1 MLALRRSFGRL
12 PSPPRC
18 KLCYA
23 PFHGIGGVLLKPWFG
38 PWERNPQLC
47 KNCMKALTKQGVGGA
62 EVEISMLFVDIR
74 GSTGLGE
81 RLGPAAFAA
90 LLTAFYRLAA
100 DAIVETDGVVDK
112 FVGDEAIGLY
122 IPSYAGRDH
131 ARKAIDGG
139 RRIIEATARSDAS
152 ASGPIPV
159 GGGVHTGIAYVGTLG
174 SSEEISDFTALGDS
188 VNTTARL
195 ASLAGPGELLV
206 SLAAAEHA
214 SLDATGLDRR
224 TVEVRGREATLDVY
238 ALRPAPAGD
247 GARRSGR
254 LTLRPRVASRGEARG
269 RSSASATIAVPM
281 RPPPAQSRKSPGMSS
296 RLRDR
301 ATRDRA
307 DDRGQPARAREQ
319 ALRRSLETRRRPRRE
334 DGHAADEDAGEA
346 DALERGDEDERSRRR
361 RRASREA
368 RGGRMPACRRPPIAP
383 CRRAVRCAGT
393 RTSAGPRCPR
403 RTPRRC
409 RPGPVLPPSATI
421 WIE

>member
-1 MLALRRSFGRL
+1 MEQKTSEEEWRAILTGEHRGVLALRRNFGRL

-23 PFHGIGGVLLKPWFG
+23 PFHGIGGALLKPWFG

-90 LLTAFYRLAA
+90 LLTTFYRLAA
-100 DAIVETDGVVDK
+100 NAIVETDGVVDK

-131 ARKAIDGG
+131 ARKAIEGG
-139 RRIIEATARSDAS
+139 RRLIEATARSDAS
-152 ASGPIPV
+152 ASGPIPA
-159 GGGVHTGIAYVGTLG
+159 GGGVHTGTAYVGTLG

-214 SLDATGLDRR
+214 SFDATGLDRR

-238 ALRPAPAGD
+238 ALR
-247 GARRSGR
+247 
-254 LTLRPRVASRGEARG
+254 TL
-269 RSSASATIAVPM
+269 
-281 RPPPAQSRKSPGMSS
+281 PGN
-296 RLRDR
+296 
-301 ATRDRA
+301 
-307 DDRGQPARAREQ
+307 
-319 ALRRSLETRRRPRRE
+319 
-334 DGHAADEDAGEA
+334 
-346 DALERGDEDERSRRR
+346 GDEGT
-361 RRASREA
+361 
-368 RGGRMPACRRPPIAP
+368 GG
-383 CRRAVRCAGT
+383 
-393 RTSAGPRCPR
+393 
-403 RTPRRC
+403 
-409 RPGPVLPPSATI
+409 
-421 WIE
+421 

>member
-1 MLALRRSFGRL
+1 MEQKTTEDEWRALLTGENRAVLAMRRGFGRV

-23 PFHGIGGVLLKPWFG
+23 PFHGIAGVLLKPVFG

-47 KNCMKALTKQGVGGA
+47 KNCMRALTKQGVGGA

-100 DAIVETDGVVDK
+100 GAIVDTDGVVDK

-122 IPSYAGRDH
+122 ITSYAGRDH
-131 ARKAIDGG
+131 ARKAIEGG
-139 RRIIEATARSDAS
+139 RRIIEATARPDAS

-159 GGGVHTGIAYVGTLG
+159 GGGVHTGIAFVGTLG
-174 SSEEISDFTALGDS
+174 SSNEISDFTALGDS

-214 SLDATGLDRR
+214 SFDAAGLDRR

-238 ALRPAPAGD
+238 ALRPAP
-247 GARRSGR
+247 
-254 LTLRPRVASRGEARG
+254 
-269 RSSASATIAVPM
+269 
-281 RPPPAQSRKSPGMSS
+281 
-296 RLRDR
+296 
-301 ATRDRA
+301 RA
-307 DDRGQPARAREQ
+307 D
-319 ALRRSLETRRRPRRE
+319 
-334 DGHAADEDAGEA
+334 
-346 DALERGDEDERSRRR
+346 
-361 RRASREA
+361 
-368 RGGRMPACRRPPIAP
+368 
-383 CRRAVRCAGT
+383 GT
-393 RTSAGPRCPR
+393 
-403 RTPRRC
+403 
-409 RPGPVLPPSATI
+409 PVD
-421 WIE
+421 